1 MDVTSDKNL
10 FDFIERFGKEE
21 EQDLTTAA
29 AVAIDVDAA
38 IPTSSSRAS
47 NQSGENDVW
56 GDIAE
61 ALNNWT
67 QRILDVESRY
77 ESKTASFRQTIEDS
91 LKRQQLDGFIN
102 HHDLSELRY
111 ISDVWTNLLQAI
123 SCYTVG
129 CVSVKRDIITYL
141 LELHTLRQINANLLI
156 ETCLKL

>member
-1 MDVTSDKNL
+1 MDVTSDENL
-10 FDFIERFGKEE
+10 FDFIERFEKEE

-77 ESKTASFRQTIEDS
+77 KSKTASFR
-91 LKRQQLDGFIN
+91 
-102 HHDLSELRY
+102 
-111 ISDVWTNLLQAI
+111 
-123 SCYTVG
+123 
-129 CVSVKRDIITYL
+129 
-141 LELHTLRQINANLLI
+141 
-156 ETCLKL
+156 